1 MAVATAALSP
11 EQRARLHELLDGVY
25 TADAAEDL
33 TRRIAARLDGATAR
47 ANTGPAWSAAD
58 VVLITY
64 ADAISNEGEAP
75 LRSLRTFLS
84 THLDGLI
91 GQVHLLPFFPFT
103 SDDGF
108 AVSDYRHVD
117 PQHGVWADVRAL
129 SEDVDLVFDLVINHA
144 SSAHRLFQDF
154 LENTSP
160 GNQFFMTADPSVD
173 VSGVTRPRATR
184 LLQEY
189 ETQDGPRH
197 VWCTFSRDQVDW
209 DFSNPEVL
217 YEFVDVVV
225 EYIEHG
231 ASWLRVDAIA
241 YLWKELGTSCVHLPQ
256 THAIVKVLRLVA
268 EALDPNF
275 KILTETNVPLA
286 ENLSYFGDGDE
297 ANIVYNFSL
306 PPLLLHALVTEDTR
320 VLTEW
325 CSSLPQLP
333 EGCTFLNFVA
343 SHDGIGLRPAEG
355 LLDAEQLDE
364 LIHCVEL
371 FGGRLTQRAR
381 PDGSLSPYEANIAL
395 FDACQGTVEGEDAW
409 QVERFLASQGLM
421 LSLAGVPAL
430 YYNSLLAAPNDYA
443 GLAETGRNRTINRTK
458 WSSEQINARL
468 SNPEGA
474 PARVLTTLSAMLRV
488 RQAQNAFH
496 PEARQQCISVDPRVF
511 VVWRTCPKTG
521 QRVLC
526 INNLS
531 RSPITLSAAALQLP
545 AAAKANILF
554 NSGDVSLEDET
565 VSLAPYT
572 VSWIEVQP
580 DGEGS
585 P

>member
-47 ANTGPAWSAAD
+47 ANNGPAWSAAD

-108 AVSDYRHVD
+108 AVSDYRRVD
-117 PQHGVWADVRAL
+117 PKHGVWADVRAL

-160 GNQFFMTADPSVD
+160 GHQFFMTADPSVD

-189 ETQDGPRH
+189 ETRDGPRH

-209 DFSNPEVL
+209 DFSNPKVL

-256 THAIVKVLRLVA
+256 THAIVAVRVA
-268 EALDPNF
+268 
-275 KILTETNVPLA
+275 
-286 ENLSYFGDGDE
+286 
-297 ANIVYNFSL
+297 
-306 PPLLLHALVTEDTR
+306 
-320 VLTEW
+320 
-325 CSSLPQLP
+325 
-333 EGCTFLNFVA
+333 
-343 SHDGIGLRPAEG
+343 
-355 LLDAEQLDE
+355 
-364 LIHCVEL
+364 
-371 FGGRLTQRAR
+371 GG
-381 PDGSLSPYEANIAL
+381 
-395 FDACQGTVEGEDAW
+395 
-409 QVERFLASQGLM
+409 
-421 LSLAGVPAL
+421 
-430 YYNSLLAAPNDYA
+430 
-443 GLAETGRNRTINRTK
+443 
-458 WSSEQINARL
+458 
-468 SNPEGA
+468 
-474 PARVLTTLSAMLRV
+474 
-488 RQAQNAFH
+488 
-496 PEARQQCISVDPRVF
+496 
-511 VVWRTCPKTG
+511 
-521 QRVLC
+521 
-526 INNLS
+526 
-531 RSPITLSAAALQLP
+531 
-545 AAAKANILF
+545 
-554 NSGDVSLEDET
+554 
-565 VSLAPYT
+565 
-572 VSWIEVQP
+572 
-580 DGEGS
+580 
-585 P
+585 

>member
-1 MAVATAALSP
+1 MAVANTVLSP
-11 EQRARLHELLDGVY
+11 KGQTKLNELLDGVY
-25 TADAAEDL
+25 TPDAAEDL
-33 TRRIAARLDGATAR
+33 TRRIVARLDGATAR
-47 ANTGPAWSAAD
+47 SHTGPAWSAAD

-64 ADAISNEGEAP
+64 ADAISTEDEAP
-75 LRSLRTFLS
+75 LRSLKTFLN
-84 THLDGLI
+84 THLSGLI

-108 AVSDYRHVD
+108 AVSDYRRVD
-117 PQHGVWADVRAL
+117 PQHGDWTDVRAL

-160 GNQFFMTADPSVD
+160 GNRFFMTADPSVD
-173 VSGVTRPRATR
+173 VSGVTRPRATQ

-189 ETQDGPRH
+189 ETHDGPRH

-217 YEFVDVVV
+217 YEFIDVVV

-256 THAIVKVLRLVA
+256 THAIVKILRLVA

-306 PPLLLHALVTEDTR
+306 PPLLLHALLTEDTR

-364 LIHCVEL
+364 LIHCVER

-458 WSSEQINARL
+458 WSSEHINARL
-468 SNPEGA
+468 SDPEGA
-474 PARVLTTLSAMLRV
+474 PARVLTTLRAMLRV
-488 RQAQNAFH
+488 RQAQDAFH
-496 PEARQQCISVDPRVF
+496 PEAGQQCVSVDPRVF
-511 VVWRTCPKTG
+511 VVWRTSAKTG

-526 INNLS
+526 IHNLS
-531 RSPITLSAAALQLP
+531 RSPVTLSTAALQLP
-545 AAAKANILF
+545 AAAEATILF
-554 NSGDVSLEDET
+554 SSGDVSLEGET